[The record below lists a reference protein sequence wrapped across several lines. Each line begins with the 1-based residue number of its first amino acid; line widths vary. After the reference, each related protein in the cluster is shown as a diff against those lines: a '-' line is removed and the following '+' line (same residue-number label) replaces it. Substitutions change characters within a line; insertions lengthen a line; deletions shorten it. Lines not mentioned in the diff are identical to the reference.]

1 MSRKCQITGKGPLVG
16 NNVSHAHNRTKRRQL
31 PNLQKKRI
39 YVPELKRFITVRVSA
54 RAIKTINKN
63 GAYRTLLKAGLISAP
78 RPKKKAAAPAAA

>member
-1 MSRKCQITGKGPLVG
+1 MARKCQITGKKPLSG

-39 YVPELKRFITVRVSA
+39 FIPEENRYVTVRISA

-63 GAYRTLLKAGLISAP
+63 GAKVTLQKAGLL
-78 RPKKKAAAPAAA
+78 

>member
-1 MSRKCQITGKGPLVG
+1 MARKCEITGKGPLVG

-63 GAYRTLLKAGLISAP
+63 GAFVTLQKAGLI
-78 RPKKKAAAPAAA
+78 